1 MTINAK
7 TQPVSASPPLD
18 ATAAQIHTLTR
29 GTLWR
34 MRLRLWLKGLRE
46 GWGIFAQNKIG
57 LIGLAIIALFAA
69 MAVLHPLLMGRVW
82 PTGIYDPITGFDPR
96 IPAHPAPP
104 SPQHLLGTDPFGR
117 DVLSQIMYSTAS
129 EFALGMVAAIVT
141 VVIGTTIGAIAA
153 YFGGVTDA
161 IFMRLADIAI
171 MLPSIVILIV
181 IGSLFKLDLVTLAI
195 VIGLLSGFGGATV
208 IIKSQALTIKV
219 RAYIDAARIAGG
231 GHAHII
237 FAHIVPNLLPLSFL
251 FMMFTVTEAIFSE
264 AVLSFFG
271 LLNIRMSWGLM
282 INTAQTSGYLLNFE
296 TWWLIVPAGLAI
308 TLLCSAFYLVGRAL
322 DEVVNPRLRKR

>member
-1 MTINAK
+1 M
-7 TQPVSASPPLD
+7 QS
-18 ATAAQIHTLTR
+18 HTLTH
-29 GTLWR
+29 GVLWR

-82 PTGIYDPITGFDPR
+82 PAGIYDPITGFDSR
-96 IPAHPAPP
+96 IAAHPAPP

-237 FAHIVPNLLPLSFL
+237 FSHIVPNLLPLSFL

-271 LLNIRMSWGLM
+271 LLNVRMSWGLM